1 MSFFTLFYS
10 VCLLWDSLIKHGTC
24 SRSRHHMWVMLSA
37 VLMFCLCSI
46 FLILIC
52 FSRNQWNC
60 VFKALFSFVF
70 VCKMFKFIGAPGT
83 KCTCLF
89 SSSHPQGRV
98 EGIGRRNNIFNIT
111 TSSTQQYLQRDDMFR
126 TTTFYKQH
134 LQHSTIFNLT
144 PSST

>member
-1 MSFFTLFYS
+1 
-10 VCLLWDSLIKHGTC
+10 
-24 SRSRHHMWVMLSA
+24 MLSA

-111 TSSTQQYLQRDDMFR
+111 TSSTQQHLQRDDMCS
-126 TTTFYKQH
+126 TQQH
-134 LQHSTIFNLT
+134 LTNNIFNIAASPTEHHLRRNNIIKVT
-144 PSST
+144 TSES